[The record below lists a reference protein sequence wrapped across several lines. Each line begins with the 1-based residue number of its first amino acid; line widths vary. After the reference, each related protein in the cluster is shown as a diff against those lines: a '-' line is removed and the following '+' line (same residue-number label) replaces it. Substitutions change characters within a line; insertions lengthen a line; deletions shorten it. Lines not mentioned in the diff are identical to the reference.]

1 MNSSRIPEGLQKFLA
16 HAEGLHPSNNPTRE
30 NGFAKEFM
38 QLKALSTQLKKE
50 PEYSSKTGELECNRP
65 KNRYKDILPFD
76 YNRIKLP
83 AIHGIQGSDY
93 INGNYV
99 KGPDGNTS
107 YLALQGPLPKT
118 VDDFWRLIASHKCQ
132 IVIMVCKEVEMG
144 KLKCKRY
151 WPESKDEKLKFGGL
165 DISLISE
172 NVLGEGFLM
181 RTMKMKSGKE
191 EMMVTQLQYTAW
203 PDHDVP
209 KSAEPLIE
217 MNKTLSSLQ
226 GSKKQQVLV
235 HCSAGCG
242 RTGTICAV
250 DYAWTLLKMQKTDNF
265 SVFDIVANLR
275 RQRMAMVQTKE
286 QYALVYKAVV
296 YLVQEELEKDQMKGH
311 TYVNVPISPP
321 PLSPQEDSTY
331 ENCEFLRSVARWK
344 QSDRDNGS
352 PRRSLPTDPKENKSD
367 LKPAA
372 TNKARESSS
381 VAPERTNDYVNL
393 EFPSRN
399 EANSSLSPHAPAAK
413 PMVSVKPS
421 FLPGD
426 SNKAAV
432 NSNAM
437 KGGVTSPLSG
447 RQQAPTVSDYE
458 ILPSNAGLKPGN
470 AGIATHKNKGSAGDY
485 EIPAQSASLDKK
497 EAKHVPE
504 GLLIDL
510 GDDAPP
516 LPNKRHSV
524 GSATYENVAVAA
536 TSSADVDDWL
546 LLSNRGLQ
554 VQKER
559 STGNDSKAFRT
570 VPNRVKPSS
579 GPKRSPLKENSFD
592 DFSTSTE
599 KRDVQSP
606 TKSMGEYSLVGAASP
621 TSQSDVENP
630 AFFAQFDQIAASQK
644 SNPSDKSLPKQAEK
658 SKGRHSVG
666 SYCLVGIPA
675 SGNQAPIVVQS
686 TPNTDLNKQ
695 SAGVTGKDTGKPV
708 VEPSYELVGQ
718 SRRPPE
724 KTSPKRQAA
733 GSAQSTGDAVEVN
746 RKPSSEPLSQN
757 VRQKLQQSEQRPRL
771 PPYVNTHVGYSKG
784 VSDVAFTEVLKP
796 KIENDNPVDL
806 REKVPESLAQSSKE
820 EAKPVTDIYAVV
832 SKQSKSTDMQTKFPG
847 QSSSLKSCS
856 STSSDDSQDVPT
868 VPEKTNESYLVAGE
882 DAYEN
887 VEQSAS
893 RSTLGRFKKIIK
905 STSKSSIPKLLSDS
919 LPSSLQFPIAR
930 SNSSGSGASVSR
942 HFGDLGFGKRVGNP
956 KGPRAHPRHWPQMN
970 L

>member
-1 MNSSRIPEGLQKFLA
+1 
-16 HAEGLHPSNNPTRE
+16 
-30 NGFAKEFM
+30 
-38 QLKALSTQLKKE
+38 
-50 PEYSSKTGELECNRP
+50 
-65 KNRYKDILPFD
+65 
-76 YNRIKLP
+76 
-83 AIHGIQGSDY
+83 
-93 INGNYV
+93 
-99 KGPDGNTS
+99 
-107 YLALQGPLPKT
+107 
-118 VDDFWRLIASHKCQ
+118 
-132 IVIMVCKEVEMG
+132 MV
-144 KLKCKRY
+144 
-151 WPESKDEKLKFGGL
+151 SFQ
-165 DISLISE
+165 ISE

>member
-50 PEYSSKTGELECNRP
+50 PKYSCRAGELECNRP

-83 AIHGIQGSDY
+83 VIPGIPESDY

-118 VDDFWRLIASHKCQ
+118 VDDFWRLIADHKCK

-181 RTMKMKSGKE
+181 RTMNMKSAKE

-321 PLSPQEDSTY
+321 PLSPQEDSNY
-331 ENCEFLRSVARWK
+331 ENCEFLRSVARWQ

-352 PRRSLPTDPKENKSD
+352 LRKSLPTEPKENKSD

-372 TNKARESSS
+372 RNKASESSN

-421 FLPGD
+421 FLQGD

-504 GLLIDL
+504 V
-510 GDDAPP
+510 A
-516 LPNKRHSV
+516 
-524 GSATYENVAVAA
+524 ATTATGISSGKA

-579 GPKRSPLKENSFD
+579 GPKRCPLKENSFE

-666 SYCLVGIPA
+666 SYCLVGIPG

-757 VRQKLQQSEQRPRL
+757 VRQKLQQSEQRARL

-784 VSDVAFTEVLKP
+784 VNDVAFTEVLKP

-806 REKVPESLAQSSKE
+806 KEKVPESLAQSNKE

-905 STSKSSIPKLLSDS
+905 NTSKSSIPKLLSDS